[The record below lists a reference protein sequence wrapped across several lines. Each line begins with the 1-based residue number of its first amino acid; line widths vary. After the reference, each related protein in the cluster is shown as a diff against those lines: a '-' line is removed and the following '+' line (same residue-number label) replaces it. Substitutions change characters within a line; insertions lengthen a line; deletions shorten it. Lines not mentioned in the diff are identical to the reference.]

1 MPSIFEP
8 IRDRVSLEEAIQF
21 LGLKLTKQEGDQ
33 LRYECPHCRGSNKR
47 ALSVNPDKGFR
58 CFASSKSGNDA
69 TALVAH
75 CKNISQREAARM
87 LADHFGLEQAQ
98 QPLATSAKPAVSA
111 KVQPGLQPL
120 DYLETE
126 HEVADMLGLTPKVL
140 EALGGGF
147 APKGTMVGRLL
158 IPLRLP
164 NGTLVGFLGIATKE
178 DQEPLLK
185 FPPNLDEM
193 CSVKEVDKPAQR
205 QPDALRKLFR
215 VVG

>member
-1 MPSIFEP
+1 MASIFEE
-8 IRDRVSLEEAIQF
+8 IRERVSLQDAIQF

-47 ALSVNPDKGFR
+47 ALSVNLDKGFR

-87 LADHFGLEQAQ
+87 LADHFRLEQQTTASPGTVKKPQ
-98 QPLATSAKPAVSA
+98 AGLAE
-111 KVQPGLQPL
+111 L
-120 DYLETE
+120 DYLETD
-126 HEVADMLGLTPKVL
+126 HEIVELLGLTPRAL
-140 EALGGGF
+140 ELLGGGY

-164 NGTLVGFLGIATKE
+164 SGVLAGYLGIATKE
-178 DQEPLLK
+178 DQEPLLL
-185 FPPNLDEM
+185 FPKNLEERGSAVEKPPADE
-193 CSVKEVDKPAQR
+193 
-205 QPDALRKLFR
+205 LRKMFR
-215 VVG
+215 VVNN